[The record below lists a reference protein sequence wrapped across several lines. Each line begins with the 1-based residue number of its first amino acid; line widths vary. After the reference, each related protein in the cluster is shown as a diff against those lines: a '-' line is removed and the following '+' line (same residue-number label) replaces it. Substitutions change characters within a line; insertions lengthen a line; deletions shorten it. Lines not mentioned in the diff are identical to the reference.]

1 MDEERDKTK
10 DTGNLARAAAS
21 LLADT
26 ETDRLAE
33 TASLLLSYSFLFNL
47 KV

>member
-1 MDEERDKTK
+1 MSDEGGEIK
-10 DTGNLARAAAS
+10 DTGKLARAAAS

-33 TASLLLSYSFLFNL
+33 TASLLLSYSFLFNWN
-47 KV
+47 